1 MGVFKDKGDNRI
13 ICWRYK
19 MKIFVLDKS
28 SKDINILKKI
38 IRSNNLGLLVGESND
53 FNEGLEE
60 IIFSSPDLVV
70 LDHVGNK
77 TDGFYIIDEIKRKGI
92 NTRFIMISDFT
103 SKKSIERAYEE
114 GVEYAIYKPINDL
127 EVKTIIERVR
137 YKIELE
143 EKIKKVQEIFKDTD
157 SNLEETIEINDC
169 ERDVNLILLKLGIMG
184 EMGSTELLKVVKFL
198 IQNNIKLNDI
208 SIREICSKF
217 TSNPKIMEQK
227 MRRAINTAMS
237 NVAALGIE
245 DYMNETFMEYSNT
258 LFNFEQ
264 TKREMDYLRGRSQE
278 RGTIN
283 MKKFLSGICLLCE
296 NQNN

>member
-1 MGVFKDKGDNRI
+1 
-13 ICWRYK
+13 
-19 MKIFVLDKS
+19 MKIFVLDKN

-103 SKKSIERAYEE
+103 SKKNIERAYEE

-127 EVKTIIERVR
+127 EVKTIIEKVK

-157 SNLEETIEINDC
+157 SNLEETVETNDC

-184 EMGSTELLKVVKFL
+184 EIGSTELLKVVKFL

-217 TSNPKIMEQK
+217 TSNPKVMEQK

>member
-1 MGVFKDKGDNRI
+1 MGVFKGKGDNRI
-13 ICWRYK
+13 IYWRYK

-103 SKKSIERAYEE
+103 SKKNIERAYEE

-157 SNLEETIEINDC
+157 SNLEEIVEKNDC
-169 ERDVNLILLKLGIMG
+169 ERDVNLVLLKLGIMG

>member
-1 MGVFKDKGDNRI
+1 MGVFKGKGDNRI
-13 ICWRYK
+13 IYWRYK
-19 MKIFVLDKS
+19 MKIFVLDKN

-103 SKKSIERAYEE
+103 SKKNIERAYEE

-127 EVKTIIERVR
+127 EVKTIIEKVK

-157 SNLEETIEINDC
+157 SNLEETVETNDC

-184 EMGSTELLKVVKFL
+184 EIGSTELLKVVKFL

-217 TSNPKIMEQK
+217 TSNPKVMEQK

>member
-1 MGVFKDKGDNRI
+1 
-13 ICWRYK
+13 